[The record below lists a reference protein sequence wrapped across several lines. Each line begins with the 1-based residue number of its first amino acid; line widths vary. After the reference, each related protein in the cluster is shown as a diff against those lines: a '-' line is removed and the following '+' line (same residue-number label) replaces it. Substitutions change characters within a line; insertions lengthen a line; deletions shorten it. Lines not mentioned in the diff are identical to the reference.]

1 MTRGQEAKAVKAG
14 GQGQE
19 DQRMTERLAALG
31 LRARSVRLTDNRSV
45 MVSMTRNN
53 VLRIHRGYA
62 TAPDTVLR
70 AVVQFVSRGAR
81 RPERLA
87 AQREILSFPVRD
99 VVRVRRHAHAA
110 PRPGDLFLTDRLAL
124 LFDELNRLHFDGR
137 LPDIPIRLSGRMR
150 TRLGQLCLDP
160 DTLVPFE
167 ITMSRRHIERHGWDE
182 ARHTLLHELV
192 HLWQHASG
200 YPVDHGPTF
209 RSKARAV
216 GVAPVARRRP
226 ATARSRD
233 RAALN
238 D

>member
-1 MTRGQEAKAVKAG
+1 MKREEEQLE
-14 GQGQE
+14 
-19 DQRMTERLAALG
+19 RRLAALG
-31 LRARSVRLTDNRSV
+31 LRAAAVRLTENRAV
-45 MVSMTRNN
+45 MVSMTRSR
-53 VLRIHRGYA
+53 VLRLHRGYA

-70 AVVQFVSRGAR
+70 AVVQFVSRGTR

-99 VVRVRRHAHAA
+99 VVRVRPHAHAA
-110 PRPGDLFLTDRLAL
+110 PRPGDLFITDRLARL
-124 LFDELNRLHFDGR
+124 KDELNRVHFDGR

-200 YPVDHGPTF
+200 YPVDHGPIF

-216 GVAPVARRRP
+216 GVAPAARRRLR
-226 ATARSRD
+226 AAQRSD